1 MMSSP
6 EAASRKGRFTNGV
19 FGRWTVLA
27 RPAIG
32 VLGSFLPDVWPALV
46 VLCTWL
52 FMAALYPFFAASNA
66 MLVFTVGSLAYLV
79 GSRVG
84 QLGVWSGGILVPGY
98 TGSLFVLCVSGVVL
112 PTVLTG
118 LVCWSLGNSV
128 PAVAPAMLVG
138 AVMMR
143 SAIRRPVPPSG
154 VGIWWVILAFATL
167 CGAAFAGARQ
177 PLVQLAHAT
186 SVLSHAGVQLT
197 ALVGAGL
204 IVPGAHRALARTTT
218 VIDRTVPSPI
228 GFGVAPVED
237 LRNGARN
244 AATALGM
251 IVLIWY
257 FFPKTA
263 EVMFLVFWFV
273 SLCGTVSDWWESTVH
288 VQLSRNWIFGIAR
301 DRNDLGR
308 RAAARVVWMSL
319 PWLVLG
325 SGWSGIHALLTAS
338 GDAFF
343 LKEVLLMQ
351 IAALLVA
358 TSLCH
363 LTRRLPPSFPCRTG
377 VVALLMG
384 LGGGSCAYFAYDH
397 HATGY
402 ATLFL
407 ALIGAA
413 MLTVFVGGHA
423 LARAEILSEVYISP
437 LRRVRGNTSGLG
449 LR

>member
-6 EAASRKGRFTNGV
+6 DSVSRKGHGTNGV
-19 FGRWTVLA
+19 FGRWTVTP

-32 VLGSFLPDVWPALV
+32 VLGSFLPDVWPVLV

-98 TGSLFVLCVSGVVL
+98 TGSLFVLCISGVVL
-112 PTVLTG
+112 PTLLAG
-118 LVCWSLGNSV
+118 LASWSLGNSL
-128 PAVAPAMLVG
+128 PAVAPATLVG

-154 VGIWWVILAFATL
+154 IGIWWVILAFATL

-177 PLVQLAHAT
+177 PLVQLAQVT
-186 SVLSHAGVQLT
+186 SILSHAWIQLP
-197 ALVGAGL
+197 ALVGTGL
-204 IVPGAHRALARTTT
+204 IVPGVSRAVARATT
-218 VIDRTVPSPI
+218 VIDRTDRSTM
-228 GFGVAPVED
+228 GFGDAPLAD
-237 LRNGARN
+237 LRNGARD

-251 IVLIWY
+251 IVLIWC

-263 EVMFLVFWFV
+263 EGMFLIVWLL

-288 VQLSRNWIFGIAR
+288 VQLSRNWIFGMAR

-325 SGWSGIHALLTAS
+325 SGWSGIHALVTAS
-338 GDAFF
+338 AEAFL

-351 IAALLVA
+351 IAALVIA

-377 VVALLMG
+377 VVALLVG

-397 HATGY
+397 HATSY
-402 ATLFL
+402 AMLIP

-413 MLTVFVGGHA
+413 LLTVFVGGRA
-423 LARAEILSEVYISP
+423 LARAEILSEIHSP
-437 LRRVRGNTSGLG
+437 RARSNTVGLG
-449 LR
+449 SR